1 MRRPSRYSALPFTER
16 LKRQCEIHKLVPNNR
31 LPEKKMLLKRIKHFG
46 IIYGYKNKPEW
57 YYCQGVFL
65 DNLLSFGVLFF
76 LTVQIYT

>member
-1 MRRPSRYSALPFTER
+1 MGRPSRYSALPFTER
-16 LKRQCEIHKLVPNNR
+16 LKRQCGIHKHEPTKR
-31 LPEKKMLLKRIKHFG
+31 LPEKKMLLKRIKRFG
-46 IIYGYKNKPEW
+46 IIYAYKNKPER